1 MPFKKALQRLF
12 SCLKHYPKGSVV
24 FYIRVISPFSRFTPF
39 TQGVCESYIFKNH
52 LMNSYH
58 II

>member
-24 FYIRVISPFSRFTPF
+24 LYIRVISPFRVLRLLQKVF
-39 TQGVCESYIFKNH
+39 VNHIFLK
-52 LMNSYH
+52 
-58 II
+58 IIL